1 MLRPKKKI
9 TRKEIQRD
17 PFLESVDQAQTHL
30 EENRSLYLKIAIGII
45 VALLFFNIRSNRQAQ
60 YNIEASA
67 SLGKALV
74 TLDQGDKSSAKF
86 QLETVYNEFNG
97 TTSAYTASYYLGKIK
112 YDAGENLEAE
122 GYLSSF
128 LKKNR
133 KDPLAHSAILMLADI
148 AVNQDRMS
156 DAIDMIDKGLKNSSK
171 YDSRTL
177 ELMKAKI
184 LLDHNKINESN
195 LIIEKLLKDDGLSA
209 DHKQLAQELQGKVVS

>member
-17 PFLESVDQAQTHL
+17 PFLESVDQAQAHL

-45 VALLFFNIRSNRQAQ
+45 VALLFFNTRSNRQAQ
-60 YNIEASA
+60 HNIEASA

-86 QLETVYNEFNG
+86 QLETVYNEFDG
-97 TTSAYTASYYLGKIK
+97 TSSAYTASYYLGKIK

-148 AVNQDRMS
+148 IVNQDKMT

-177 ELMKAKI
+177 ELMKARI

-195 LIIEKLLKDDGLSA
+195 LIIEKLLNEDGLSS

>member
-97 TTSAYTASYYLGKIK
+97 TSSAYTASYYLGKIK
-112 YDAGENLEAE
+112 YDVGENLEAE

-177 ELMKAKI
+177 ELMKARI
-184 LLDHNKINESN
+184 LLDYNKTNESN
-195 LIIEKLLKDDGLSA
+195 LIIERLLNENNLSA
-209 DHKQLAQELQGKVVS
+209 DHKQLAQELQGKIVS

>member
-45 VALLFFNIRSNRQAQ
+45 VALLFFNTRSNRQAQ
-60 YNIEASA
+60 YSIEASA

-133 KDPLAHSAILMLADI
+133 KDQLAHSAILMLADI
-148 AVNQDRMS
+148 AVNQDKMS

-177 ELMKAKI
+177 ELMKARI

-195 LIIEKLLKDDGLSA
+195 LIIEKLLKEDGLSA

>member
-1 MLRPKKKI
+1 M
-9 TRKEIQRD
+9 
-17 PFLESVDQAQTHL
+17 
-30 EENRSLYLKIAIGII
+30 
-45 VALLFFNIRSNRQAQ
+45 
-60 YNIEASA
+60 
-67 SLGKALV
+67 V

-86 QLETVYNEFNG
+86 QLETVYNEFDG
-97 TTSAYTASYYLGKIK
+97 TSSAYTASYYLGKIK

-177 ELMKAKI
+177 ELMKARI

-195 LIIEKLLKDDGLSA
+195 LIIEKLLNEDGLSA

>member
-17 PFLESVDQAQTHL
+17 PFLESVDQAQAHL
-30 EENRSLYLKIAIGII
+30 EENRSLYLKIAIGVI
-45 VALLFFNIRSNRQAQ
+45 VTLLFFNFRSNRQAQ
-60 YNIEASA
+60 HNIEASA

-97 TTSAYTASYYLGKIK
+97 TSSAYTASYYLGKIK

-133 KDPLAHSAILMLADI
+133 KDQLAHSAILMLADI
-148 AVNQDRMS
+148 AVNQDKMS

-177 ELMKAKI
+177 KLMKARI

-195 LIIEKLLKDDGLSA
+195 FIIEKLLKEDGLSA

>member
-97 TTSAYTASYYLGKIK
+97 TSSAYTASYYLGKIK
-112 YDAGENLEAE
+112 YDVGENLEAE

-195 LIIEKLLKDDGLSA
+195 LIIEKLLKEDGLSA

>member
-1 MLRPKKKI
+1 MLRPKKRI

-17 PFLESVDQAQTHL
+17 PFLESVDQAQAHL

-60 YNIEASA
+60 HNIEASA

-86 QLETVYNEFNG
+86 QLETVYNEFDG
-97 TTSAYTASYYLGKIK
+97 TSSAYTASYYLGKIK

-177 ELMKAKI
+177 ELMKARI
-184 LLDHNKINESN
+184 LFDHNKINESN
-195 LIIEKLLKDDGLSA
+195 LIIEKILKEDGLSA

>member
-17 PFLESVDQAQTHL
+17 PFLESVDQAQAHL

-60 YNIEASA
+60 HNIEASA

-86 QLETVYNEFNG
+86 QLETVYNEFDG
-97 TTSAYTASYYLGKIK
+97 TSSAYTASYYLGKIK

-177 ELMKAKI
+177 ELMKARI
-184 LLDHNKINESN
+184 LLDYNKINESN
-195 LIIEKLLKDDGLSA
+195 LIIEKLLNEDGLSA

>member
-30 EENRSLYLKIAIGII
+30 EENRSLYLKIALGVI
-45 VALLFFNIRSNRQAQ
+45 VALILFNIRSNRQDQ

-86 QLETVYNEFNG
+86 QLETVYNDFNG
-97 TTSAYTASYYLGKIK
+97 TSSAYTASYYLGKIK

-122 GYLSSF
+122 RYLSSF

-133 KDPLAHSAILMLADI
+133 KDPLAHSAVLMLADI
-148 AVNQDRMS
+148 SVNQDKIS

-177 ELMKAKI
+177 KLMKARI
-184 LLDHNKINESN
+184 LLDHKKVNESN
-195 LIIEKLLKDDGLSA
+195 LIIESILDEDGLSA
-209 DHKQLAQELQGKVVS
+209 DHKQLAQELQGKIVS

>member
-97 TTSAYTASYYLGKIK
+97 TSSAYTASYYLGKIK
-112 YDAGENLEAE
+112 YDVGENLEAE

-148 AVNQDRMS
+148 AVNQNRMS

-177 ELMKAKI
+177 ELMKARI
-184 LLDHNKINESN
+184 LLDHNKVNESN
-195 LIIEKLLKDDGLSA
+195 LIIERLLNEGGLSA
-209 DHKQLAQELQGKVVS
+209 DHKQLTHELKGKSVS

>member
-17 PFLESVDQAQTHL
+17 PFLESVDQAQAHL
-30 EENRSLYLKIAIGII
+30 EKNRSLYLKIAIGII
-45 VALLFFNIRSNRQAQ
+45 VALLFFNIRSNRQTQ

-86 QLETVYNEFNG
+86 QLETVYNDFNG
-97 TTSAYTASYYLGKIK
+97 TSSAYTASYYLGKIK

-122 GYLSSF
+122 RYLSSF

-133 KDPLAHSAILMLADI
+133 KDPLAHSAVLMLADI
-148 AVNQDRMS
+148 SVNQDKIS

-177 ELMKAKI
+177 KLMKARI
-184 LLDHNKINESN
+184 LLDHKKVNESN
-195 LIIEKLLKDDGLSA
+195 LIIESILDEDGLSA
-209 DHKQLAQELQGKVVS
+209 DHKQLAQELQGKIVS

>member
-17 PFLESVDQAQTHL
+17 PFLESVDQAQAHL

-45 VALLFFNIRSNRQAQ
+45 VALLFFNTRSNRQAQ
-60 YNIEASA
+60 HNIEASA

-97 TTSAYTASYYLGKIK
+97 TSSAYKASYYLGKIK
-112 YDAGENLEAE
+112 YDACENLEAE

-148 AVNQDRMS
+148 AVNQDKMS

-177 ELMKAKI
+177 ELMKARI
-184 LLDHNKINESN
+184 FLDHNKINESN
-195 LIIEKLLKDDGLSA
+195 LIIEKLLKEDGLSA

>member
-17 PFLESVDQAQTHL
+17 PFLESVDQAQAHL

-86 QLETVYNEFNG
+86 QLETVYNEFDG
-97 TTSAYTASYYLGKIK
+97 TSSAYTASYYLGKIK
-112 YDAGENLEAE
+112 YDAGEKLEAQ

-148 AVNQDRMS
+148 AVNQDKMN
-156 DAIDMIDKGLKNSSK
+156 DAINMIDKGLKNSSK
-171 YDSRTL
+171 YDSITL
-177 ELMKAKI
+177 ELMKARI
-184 LLDHNKINESN
+184 LLDYNKINESN
-195 LIIEKLLKDDGLSA
+195 LIIERLLNENNLSA
-209 DHKQLAQELQGKVVS
+209 DHKQLAQELQGKIVS

>member
-17 PFLESVDQAQTHL
+17 PFLESVDQAQAHL
-30 EENRSLYLKIAIGII
+30 EKNRSLYLKIAIGII
-45 VALLFFNIRSNRQAQ
+45 VALLFFNFRSNRQAQ

-97 TTSAYTASYYLGKIK
+97 TSSAYTASYYLGKIK
-112 YDAGENLEAE
+112 YDAGEKLEAQ

-148 AVNQDRMS
+148 AVNQDKMN
-156 DAIDMIDKGLKNSSK
+156 DAINMIDKGLKNSSK
-171 YDSRTL
+171 YDSITL
-177 ELMKAKI
+177 ELMKARI
-184 LLDHNKINESN
+184 LLDYNKTNESN
-195 LIIEKLLKDDGLSA
+195 LIIERLLNENNLSA
-209 DHKQLAQELQGKVVS
+209 DHKQLAQELQGKIVS

>member
-86 QLETVYNEFNG
+86 QLETVYNEFDG
-97 TTSAYTASYYLGKIK
+97 TSSAYTASYYLGKIK
-112 YDAGENLEAE
+112 YDAGEKLEAQ

-148 AVNQDRMS
+148 AVNQDKMN
-156 DAIDMIDKGLKNSSK
+156 DAINMIDKGLKNSSK
-171 YDSRTL
+171 YDSITL
-177 ELMKAKI
+177 ELMKARI
-184 LLDHNKINESN
+184 LLDYNKVNESN
-195 LIIEKLLKDDGLSA
+195 LIIERLLNENDLSA
-209 DHKQLAQELQGKVVS
+209 EHKQLVQELQGKVVS

>member
-1 MLRPKKKI
+1 MLRPKKRI

-17 PFLESVDQAQTHL
+17 PFLESVDQAQAHL

-60 YNIEASA
+60 HNIEASA

-86 QLETVYNEFNG
+86 QLETVYNEFDG
-97 TTSAYTASYYLGKIK
+97 TSSAYTASYYLGKIK

-177 ELMKAKI
+177 ELMKARI
-184 LLDHNKINESN
+184 LLDYNKINESN
-195 LIIEKLLKDDGLSA
+195 LIIEKLLNEDGLSA

>member
-30 EENRSLYLKIAIGII
+30 EKNRSLYLKIAIGII
-45 VALLFFNIRSNRQAQ
+45 VALLFFNIRSNRQTQ
-60 YNIEASA
+60 HNIEASA

-86 QLETVYNEFNG
+86 QLETVYNDFNG
-97 TTSAYTASYYLGKIK
+97 TSSAYTASYYLGKIK

-122 GYLSSF
+122 RYLSSF

-148 AVNQDRMS
+148 AVNQDKMS

-177 ELMKAKI
+177 ELMKARI

-195 LIIEKLLKDDGLSA
+195 LIIEKLLNEDGLSA

>member
-17 PFLESVDQAQTHL
+17 PFLESVDQAQAHL

-45 VALLFFNIRSNRQAQ
+45 VALLFFNTRSNRQAQ
-60 YNIEASA
+60 HNIEASA

-86 QLETVYNEFNG
+86 QLETVYNEFDG
-97 TTSAYTASYYLGKIK
+97 TSSAYTASYYLGKIK

-122 GYLSSF
+122 EYLSSF

-177 ELMKAKI
+177 ELMKARI

-195 LIIEKLLKDDGLSA
+195 LIIEKILNEEGLSA

>member
-97 TTSAYTASYYLGKIK
+97 TSSAYTASYYLGKIK
-112 YDAGENLEAE
+112 YDVGENLEAE

-148 AVNQDRMS
+148 AVNQNRMS

-177 ELMKAKI
+177 KLMKARI

-195 LIIEKLLKDDGLSA
+195 LIIEKLLKEDGLSA

>member
-97 TTSAYTASYYLGKIK
+97 TSSAYTASYYLGKIK

-177 ELMKAKI
+177 ELMKARI

-195 LIIEKLLKDDGLSA
+195 LIIEKLLKEDGLSA

>member
-17 PFLESVDQAQTHL
+17 PFLESVDQAQAHL
-30 EENRSLYLKIAIGII
+30 EKNRSLYLKIAIGII
-45 VALLFFNIRSNRQAQ
+45 VTLLFFNIRANRQAQ
-60 YNIEASA
+60 YSIEASA

-97 TTSAYTASYYLGKIK
+97 TSSAYTASYYLGKIK
-112 YDAGENLEAE
+112 YDAGEKLEAQ

-148 AVNQDRMS
+148 AVNQDKMN
-156 DAIDMIDKGLKNSSK
+156 DAINMIDKGLKNSSK
-171 YDSRTL
+171 YDSITL
-177 ELMKAKI
+177 ELMKARI
-184 LLDHNKINESN
+184 LLEDNKVKESN
-195 LIIEKLLKDDGLSA
+195 LIIERLLNKNDLSA

>member
-17 PFLESVDQAQTHL
+17 PFLESVDQAQAHL

-86 QLETVYNEFNG
+86 QLETVYNEFDG
-97 TTSAYTASYYLGKIK
+97 TSSAYTASYYLGKIK
-112 YDAGENLEAE
+112 YDAGENLEAQ

-177 ELMKAKI
+177 ELMKARI

-195 LIIEKLLKDDGLSA
+195 LIIERLLNEEWS
-209 DHKQLAQELQGKVVS
+209 